1 VWCFRY
7 VSGQTDKQTDTLIA
21 ILHTRAEC
29 RLSARWPPT
38 LRPSQPT
45 WTVREPIGSWRP
57 HSSLP
62 FIIITQSTGS
72 VYRPTEDGRL
82 IHECVNVAE
91 HRVWDV
97 LCICSDCCHLL
108 LLFSPQ
114 AQFTV
119 PLRTGGWYMSVWMLQ
134 STVYGMGF
142 AFALIVAKK
151 RKMLGDPGTVQP
163 GLCRVF
169 IWITGFLSIAGLVVS
184 MIQQCTV

>member
-1 VWCFRY
+1 MWTCDVLDMWADR
-7 VSGQTDKQTDTLIA
+7 QTNKQTLWSQYFTPVLNADWVPGG
-21 ILHTRAEC
+21 R
-29 RLSARWPPT
+29 
-38 LRPSQPT
+38 RPSDQANRLGL
-45 WTVREPIGSWRP
+45 WGSLLAAGV
-57 HSSLP
+57 H
-62 FIIITQSTGS
+62 T
-72 VYRPTEDGRL
+72 
-82 IHECVNVAE
+82 
-91 HRVWDV
+91 HR
-97 LCICSDCCHLL
+97 CHLL
-108 LLFSPQ
+108 LLLSPQ

-184 MIQQCTV
+184 MIQQCTVWECDSAVYCLVEHSLNVKALG